1 MKGLKKMK
9 YSIQFSDAIHIL
21 AYIEIF
27 KNTNLLSSEIIAGS
41 VKTNPANIRKI
52 MSNLKKSNL
61 ITTQTGK
68 ANPILARPPEEI
80 SLLDVYKSIEGNTNL
95 IHVDP
100 KTNPDCI
107 IGANIQQVL
116 ASKYDL
122 LQQKI
127 EFEME
132 KIKLDRIVRDI
143 SVLESKDRPQN
154 MEIIEKYL

>member
-9 YSIQFSDAIHIL
+9 YSIQFSDTIHIL

-41 VKTNPANIRKI
+41 VKTNPANIRRI
-52 MSNLKKSNL
+52 MSNLKKANL

-68 ANPILARPPEEI
+68 ANPILTKPPEEI

-107 IGANIQQVL
+107 VGANIQQVL
-116 ASKYDL
+116 SSKYEL

-127 EFEME
+127 ELEMDE
-132 KIKLDRIVRDI
+132 IKLDSIIHDI

-154 MEIIEKYL
+154 NEFITKFL